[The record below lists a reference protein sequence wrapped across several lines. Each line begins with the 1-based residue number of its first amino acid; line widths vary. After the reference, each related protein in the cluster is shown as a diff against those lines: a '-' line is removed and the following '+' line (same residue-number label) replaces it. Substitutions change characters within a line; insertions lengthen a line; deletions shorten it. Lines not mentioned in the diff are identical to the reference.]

1 MIHILRSE
9 HEEPLTTLVIGG
21 KTKTS
26 SSSNQKR
33 IQNGGCDFS
42 SDFADL
48 NVCQQQQIEEEK
60 ETISLQVSSIK
71 LNKSSDLGP
80 DIYLMQGKTIGQS
93 KKCNAVNLIVQ

>member
-26 SSSNQKR
+26 SSSSQKR

-48 NVCQQQQIEEEK
+48 NVCQQQQQQIEEDK

-80 DIYLMQGKTIGQS
+80 DIYLMQGKTIGQF
-93 KKCNAVNLIVQ
+93 KKNVMQWT